1 MTAKKDTATATATAT
16 AMPEMRE
23 KPKSDGFYR
32 ILIIAQNGSNFGL
45 FKSSF
50 YKHFGSDSGLSV
62 ISRGDHL
69 IENCRKINEVAK
81 PFINFQYDL
90 LIIDETAYSG
100 AYRYAQARTPHE
112 TDIIF

>member
-1 MTAKKDTATATATAT
+1 MTAKKDTATAIATAT
-16 AMPEMRE
+16 PEIRE

-62 ISRGDHL
+62 ISRGDQL

-90 LIIDETAYSG
+90 LIIDEQAYSR